1 VIIVMSATAHAEVTS
16 KLFC

>member
-1 VIIVMSATAHAEVTS
+1 MSATAHAEVTS